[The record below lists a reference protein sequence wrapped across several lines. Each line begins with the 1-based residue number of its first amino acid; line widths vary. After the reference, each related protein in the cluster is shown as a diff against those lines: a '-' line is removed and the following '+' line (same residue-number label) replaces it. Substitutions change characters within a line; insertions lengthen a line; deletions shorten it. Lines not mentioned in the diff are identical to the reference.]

1 MGAHPDDLE
10 IFCYGLLAACKDRGD
25 ELHLAVATDGSAGAV
40 AGQDNTLA
48 ERRAAETKIAL
59 SLLAAPVLLGLP
71 DGVLS
76 GTAGGRQVVYDHITN
91 VAPDLILT
99 HAPEDYHTDHRVVLM
114 GY

>member
-25 ELHLAVATDGSAGAV
+25 ELHLAVATDGAAGAV

-48 ERRAAETKIAL
+48 ERRAAETKLAL

-71 DGVLS
+71 DGALS
-76 GTAGGRQVVYDHITN
+76 GTAGG
-91 VAPDLILT
+91 AAGCL
-99 HAPEDYHTDHRVVLM
+99 
-114 GY
+114 